1 MPTIA
6 LYVGTFAL
14 LCLSLAKSRQK
25 TVAALKKAWDA
36 FENILPQ
43 LFSIMLLVGFS
54 LAVLD
59 KSTISRLIGAESGFA
74 GMAIAAAI
82 GSITLIPSFIAFPL
96 AASLLAAGA
105 GYGQIAMLLT
115 TLMMVGVVTI
125 PLEITYFGKRLA
137 IWRNALAFVY
147 SVIAS
152 LILGA
157 ML

>member
-14 LCLSLAKSRQK
+14 LCLSFARDRRK
-25 TVAALKKAWDA
+25 TVLALKKAWDA

-43 LFSIMLLVGFS
+43 LISIMLLVGFT

-59 KSTISRLIGAESGFA
+59 KSTISRLIGAESGLA
-74 GMAIAAAI
+74 GMAIAAGI

-157 ML
+157 IL